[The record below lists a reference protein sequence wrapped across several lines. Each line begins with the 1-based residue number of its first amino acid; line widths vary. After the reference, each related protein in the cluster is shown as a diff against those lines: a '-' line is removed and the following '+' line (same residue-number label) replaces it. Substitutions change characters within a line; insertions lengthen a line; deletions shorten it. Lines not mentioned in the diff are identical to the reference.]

1 MEWVETTG
9 RTVEEALDV
18 ALDELGVD
26 ENDVDYEVLV
36 EPRGGLLGRLGSSE
50 ARIRAR
56 VRPLSREKPGERRRR
71 GRSGERGSEQASEG
85 NGSER
90 GRRRRPPRSREPRE
104 DRSKVDEI
112 NEMSLPEQ
120 AALAAE
126 FAAGF
131 VEAFG
136 VQATVNNEVTEEE
149 RVHIEIDGPE
159 VGLLVGPRGA
169 TLSAIEELVRTYVQ
183 RRTDGHGARIDVDVA
198 GYRAQRREALA
209 KFATQLADRV
219 VETGREQA
227 LEPMGPGDRKVVHD
241 AVAEIDGVTTISE
254 GEEPRRRVVI
264 RNA

>member
-26 ENDVDYEVLV
+26 EHDVDYEVLV

-56 VRPLSREKPGERRRR
+56 VRPLSREKPGDRRRR
-71 GRSGERGSEQASEG
+71 ARAQSDSAEKSGGS

-90 GRRRRPPRSREPRE
+90 KRRSRPPRREKRE
-104 DRSKVDEI
+104 DKGTVDED
-112 NEMSLPEQ
+112 EMSLPEQ

-126 FAAGF
+126 FAVGF

-136 VQATVNNEVTEEE
+136 VEASVRSEVTEED
-149 RVHIEIDGPE
+149 RVHIDVDGPQ

-169 TLSAIEELVRTYVQ
+169 TLAALEEIVRTYVQ
-183 RRTDGHGARIDVDVA
+183 RRTDGHGARLDVDVG
-198 GYRAQRREALA
+198 GYRAQRREALS
-209 KFATQLADRV
+209 KFATQLAERV
-219 VETGREQA
+219 IETGREQA
-227 LEPMGPGDRKVVHD
+227 LEPMGPADRKVVHD
-241 AVAEIDGVTTISE
+241 AVAEIDGVTTVSE

>member
-26 ENDVDYEVLV
+26 ENDVEYEVLV

-56 VRPLSREKPGERRRR
+56 VRPLSREKPGDRRRR
-71 GRSGERGSEQASEG
+71 GRQRGAGADQAPSG
-85 NGSER
+85 NGNER
-90 GRRRRPPRSREPRE
+90 GRRARPSRSRETRQE
-104 DRSKVDEI
+104 RADVDESS
-112 NEMSLPEQ
+112 EMSLAEQ
-120 AALAAE
+120 AAVAAE
-126 FAAGF
+126 FAEGF

-136 VQATVNNEVTEEE
+136 VEASVRNEVTEEE
-149 RVHIEIDGPE
+149 RVRIEIDGPE
-159 VGLLVGPRGA
+159 VGLLVGPKGI

-183 RRTDGHGARIDVDVA
+183 RRTDGRGARIDVDVA

-209 KFATQLADRV
+209 KFATELAGRV

-227 LEPMGPGDRKVVHD
+227 LEPMGPSDRKVVHD
-241 AVAEIDGVTTISE
+241 AVAEIDGVTTVSE